1 VLLCITFREIII
13 LGLLGEDF
21 IYNMEINNRVA
32 IGMSGGVDSSV
43 AAYLLKKEGFD
54 VIGLTMKVWV
64 DHEAKAFDSDKSCCS
79 LRATQD
85 AKKVAEMLGVPH
97 YTVDFSEVFYD
108 KIVNYFINEYLK
120 GRTPNPCVL
129 CNRQIKFGELLEK
142 AFELGAYYIATGHYV
157 RKDYDEKTKRY
168 LLKKGIDSS
177 KDQSYVLYRLTQK
190 QLEHA
195 LFPLGNYKKEEI
207 RALAEELKLPVA
219 KKPESQEICFIPD
232 NDYSG
237 FIKRQVKD
245 EIKPGEFRDVHGKF
259 LGYHKGIIH
268 YTIGQRRGLGLSSD
282 RPLYVVDID
291 VKNNVVVVG
300 HQEDVWGEEL
310 ISSNNNFISIE
321 KLKREMKVTAKIR
334 YTAKEE
340 EAIIKPYEE
349 DKVLVKFLKPQ
360 RAITPGQSVVFY
372 DKDVVV
378 GGGIIEKKVR

>member
-1 VLLCITFREIII
+1 
-13 LGLLGEDF
+13 
-21 IYNMEINNRVA
+21 M
-32 IGMSGGVDSSV
+32 
-43 AAYLLKKEGFD
+43 
-54 VIGLTMKVWV
+54 
-64 DHEAKAFDSDKSCCS
+64 
-79 LRATQD
+79 
-85 AKKVAEMLGVPH
+85 
-97 YTVDFSEVFYD
+97 
-108 KIVNYFINEYLK
+108 
-120 GRTPNPCVL
+120 
-129 CNRQIKFGELLEK
+129 
-142 AFELGAYYIATGHYV
+142 
-157 RKDYDEKTKRY
+157 
-168 LLKKGIDSS
+168 
-177 KDQSYVLYRLTQK
+177 
-190 QLEHA
+190 
-195 LFPLGNYKKEEI
+195 
-207 RALAEELKLPVA
+207 
-219 KKPESQEICFIPD
+219 
-232 NDYSG
+232 
-237 FIKRQVKD
+237 IKRQVKD

-321 KLKREMKVTAKIR
+321 KLEKEMKVTAKIR

-378 GGGIIEKKVR
+378 GGGIIERKLK